1 MESIDDR
8 LDSHVSDLLNKNFIR
23 KNLINLD
30 YLYQWIDNLDFI
42 KEIDKKKREFLYI
55 FNVIG
60 CLHDTQDT
68 NIFGNNIKY
77 TVNPFMDEDFLTLIF
92 ASKHSIILNNNKKS
106 NIFNR
111 INQSSFHINVTHLLA
126 PQLSDL
132 EYAKRGYYSAHEYLG
147 NNILLALKRVI
158 RYKIASK
165 KFPSS
170 FTYNSW
176 MNDFVKETIGN
187 FSNSTKGFVIPEK

>member
-1 MESIDDR
+1 M
-8 LDSHVSDLLNKNFIR
+8 
-23 KNLINLD
+23 
-30 YLYQWIDNLDFI
+30 
-42 KEIDKKKREFLYI
+42 
-55 FNVIG
+55 IG

-68 NIFGNNIKY
+68 NIFGHNIKY

-92 ASKHSIILNNNKKS
+92 ASKHSMMHKNNKKS

-111 INQSSFHINVTHLLA
+111 INQSSFHINVTHQLA
-126 PQLSDL
+126 PQLSDI
-132 EYAKRGYYSAHEYLG
+132 EYAKRGYYSANEYLG
-147 NNILLALKRVI
+147 NNILLALKRVM

-187 FSNSTKGFVIPEK
+187 FSNSTKDLSFLRNEFIQNDIENQTFSEGFWHKYTNLINIDLNYKKYIENK

>member
-1 MESIDDR
+1 MIFGGFMGGDYLKGIIYDDYITAKLIRLLESNEDR
-8 LDSHVSDLLNKNFIR
+8 IDSHVSDILNKNFIR
-23 KNLINLD
+23 KNEINLD

-42 KEIDKKKREFLYI
+42 KEVDKKKREFLYI

-92 ASKHSIILNNNKKS
+92 ASKHSMMHKNNIRD

-111 INQSSFHINVTHLLA
+111 INQSSFHINVTHQLA
-126 PQLSDL
+126 PQLSDI
-132 EYAKRGYYSAHEYLG
+132 EYAKRGYYYS
-147 NNILLALKRVI
+147 KRI
-158 RYKIASK
+158 FRK
-165 KFPSS
+165 
-170 FTYNSW
+170 
-176 MNDFVKETIGN
+176 
-187 FSNSTKGFVIPEK
+187 